1 MKRRHYLLAHTVVL
15 AILAMASQASASTI
29 DLILL
34 PSDGAVSG
42 PPGSIVGWGYSITN
56 NSLTDWFRTTAL
68 NSDSFSNGSPVL
80 LFDFP
85 IVAPGATVSVPF
97 DSGTGAGLYEL
108 IWDVG
113 APAGFVNSG
122 NFVLSGEWWDGDP
135 LNGGNFLFSEPDIS
149 LPYSATVTEEGPGTT
164 EPSTW
169 WLCLGVLVPA
179 AFGRLRRAH
188 RMCALCPS
196 TRTP

>member
-29 DLILL
+29 DFILL

-56 NSLTDWFRTTAL
+56 NTLTDWFRTTAL
-68 NSDSFSNGSPVL
+68 NSDSFSNGTPIL

-85 IVAPGATVSVPF
+85 SVAPGVAIPVPF

-135 LNGGNFLFSEPDIS
+135 LNGGNFLFSEPDIN
-149 LPYSATVTEEGPGTT
+149 LPY
-164 EPSTW
+164 
-169 WLCLGVLVPA
+169 
-179 AFGRLRRAH
+179 
-188 RMCALCPS
+188 
-196 TRTP
+196 